1 MGGELFILIILIM
14 LSAFFSGAEVALVS
28 TSMIRVKRLLDE
40 NRMGAGSL
48 NRLKKNPKRMIITIL
63 IGNNIVNI
71 SAASMAT
78 VMATEIFGSGSLGI
92 VTGLLT
98 LVILIFG
105 EITPKTFATTH
116 ASRISLLVALPI
128 EILSF
133 TLYPL
138 VKILE
143 RFSDFINRLVK
154 VKSIEQISEAEVKSM
169 IQLGVDH
176 QILEPEEKIIMERA
190 MRFSDITV
198 SDVMTPIDEMFSV
211 DASRTI
217 VESLP
222 MILGSGF
229 SRIPVFKGSKNNISG
244 VVFVKDI
251 LKQMNDKKQHRKLD
265 EIAVEPL
272 LTAGRTGIDDVFKLF
287 QERQTHI
294 AFITDSHQKII
305 GAATLE
311 DLLEELVGEITD
323 ESEIIPNRIMRI
335 NKGTIVTHGN
345 TLVSKVNAFFN
356 TKLPVDSKNQTLHNF
371 FGRQGGIFRK
381 GSSVLV
387 KGVSLTLDNVR
398 GDNFVIKLTKEKLAV
413 SYLNDLLKKLVPK
426 LVQKSKL

>member
-154 VKSIEQISEAEVKSM
+154 VKSIEQISEAEVRSM

-176 QILEPEEKIIMERA
+176 QVLDPEEKIIMERA
-190 MRFSDITV
+190 MRFSDIKA
-198 SDVMTPIDEMFSV
+198 SAVMTIIDEMFSIN
-211 DASRTI
+211 SELTI
-217 VESLP
+217 KQALP
-222 MILGSGF
+222 EILRSGF
-229 SRIPVFKGSKNNISG
+229 SRIPIYKDFKSNIVG
-244 VVFVKDI
+244 VVLVKEI
-251 LKQMNDKKQHRKLD
+251 LKHLHDKNGEKILRH
-265 EIAVEPL
+265 ISTEPL
-272 LTAGRTGIDDVFKLF
+272 RVSSDTGIDDLLKSF
-287 QERQTHI
+287 QKNQSHI
-294 AFITDSHQKII
+294 GFITKEHKII
-305 GAATLE
+305 GIATLE
-311 DLLEELVGEITD
+311 DLLEELVGE
-323 ESEIIPNRIMRI
+323 
-335 NKGTIVTHGN
+335 
-345 TLVSKVNAFFN
+345 
-356 TKLPVDSKNQTLHNF
+356 
-371 FGRQGGIFRK
+371 
-381 GSSVLV
+381 
-387 KGVSLTLDNVR
+387 
-398 GDNFVIKLTKEKLAV
+398 
-413 SYLNDLLKKLVPK
+413 
-426 LVQKSKL
+426 